1 MKYFLSVFLIFTL
14 SEAFGQNVDSVSK
27 IILIYGKSHNSWGDP
42 GIYGKSE
49 RIEIQL
55 INKRSFKI
63 TKHILF
69 TSSAGNDGNTFRS
82 DSTIIGTA
90 FYPLVSKAKIKDL
103 LFELNNNEDN
113 FNAEFIIRYLKKPQ
127 KRIIDSISNSQGD
140 SLFFDEDFLSE
151 RRSGLKKIRSFNKL
165 DSFLYN
171 KKPDP
176 KMHLV
181 VTDGANHLTILII
194 GKETTKYSSE
204 LYNLFGQP
212 FFKET
217 QTNSMSNEIGVVNL
231 GINTAIF
238 AILPKS
244 SFLKENIDLNRVTKD
259 YLKWYLEKDL
269 WRK

>member
-1 MKYFLSVFLIFTL
+1 MKYFLSVFLFFL
-14 SEAFGQNVDSVSK
+14 LHQAFGQNVDSVSK

-49 RIEIQL
+49 RIEIQP

-63 TKHILF
+63 TKHVAF
-69 TSSAGNDGNTFRS
+69 TSTAGNDGNTFS
-82 DSTIIGTA
+82 TDSTIIGTGP
-90 FYPLVSKAKIKDL
+90 YPLISKAKIKDL
-103 LFELNNNEDN
+103 LFELNNNKDN
-113 FNAEFIIRYLKKPQ
+113 FNAGFIIRYLKKPQ
-127 KRIIDSISNSQGD
+127 TRIIDSISNSQGD
-140 SLFFDEDFLSE
+140 SLFFDKDFLSE

-181 VTDGANHLTILII
+181 VTDGANHLKILII
-194 GKETTKYSSE
+194 GRGMTEYTSE

-212 FFKET
+212 FFKEAEK
-217 QTNSMSNEIGVVNL
+217 NSMANETGVVNL
-231 GINTAIF
+231 KINTAIF
-238 AILPKS
+238 AMLPKS
-244 SFLKENIDLNRVTKD
+244 SFLRQNIDLNRITQD
-259 YLKWYLEKDL
+259 YLSWYLEKDL